1 VRIQVKQALSFT
13 YLLFLP

>member
-1 VRIQVKQALSFT
+1 MEQALSFT

>member
-1 VRIQVKQALSFT
+1 MEPALSFT

>member
-1 VRIQVKQALSFT
+1 MRIQMDQVLSFT

>member
-1 VRIQVKQALSFT
+1 VKQALSFT